1 MANGTFS
8 PGANLN
14 SVPLPQKQTLATN
27 YLDLASQA
35 NQGWAQQYLPDLMEK
50 EAEVFGNRTIG
61 GFLEMVGAEEPMTA
75 DQVVWSE
82 QGRLHFSYQGSLKHG
97 SGSTYEFTMIQ
108 DVDGNTMATTTD
120 DSDWGTTLAPHGVR
134 VGDVVII
141 TGEDTSSPTVTKEVK
156 GYVTAIGTSADLDSS
171 GGGFFF
177 APKITVA
184 AINEDGD
191 AIATIGTPTSSN
203 VTCSLLVIG
212 SEYGKATQGRV
223 GANTPTFKS
232 FSNQPIIIKD
242 KYEVSGSDVSQIG
255 WVEVTGEDG
264 QGGYLWYLKA
274 AGDTKSRF
282 ADYVEMMMI
291 EGEKLGGGADAIT
304 GHRSDV
310 IKGTE
315 GFFAA
320 VRSRGN
326 AYNGLSDTG
335 NNAAETNLED
345 MDALIALFD
354 EQGAIEEYMMFL
366 NRATSLRI
374 DDMLAGQN
382 SYGSGGTSYGVFD
395 NSEDM
400 ALNLGFSGFRRASY
414 DFYKTDWKYL
424 NDKGTRGGLVSGDD
438 LIRGCFVPAGVTTV
452 YDQSLGKNLKRPF
465 LHVRYRA
472 SNMDDRR
479 FKTWTTGSVG
489 AATTDLDAME
499 MHFLSERCL
508 VTQGAN
514 NFVLLEGIA

>member
-1 MANGTFS
+1 MA
-8 PGANLN
+8 A
-14 SVPLPQKQTLATN
+14 
-27 YLDLASQA
+27 
-35 NQGWAQQYLPDLMEK
+35 

-61 GFLEMVGAEEPMTA
+61 GFLEMVGAEEPMAA

-82 QGRLHFSYQGSLKHG
+82 QGRLHFSYQGSLQQAA
-97 SGSTYEFTMIQ
+97 GSTYEFTMIQ
-108 DVDGNTMATTTD
+108 DVDGNTMATTTND
-120 DSDWGTTLAPHGVR
+120 ADWGTTLAPHGIR
-134 VGDVVII
+134 VGDVVIV
-141 TGEDTSSPTVTKEVK
+141 TGQTGSATKEVK
-156 GYVTAIGTSADLDSS
+156 GYVTAIGTSADLD
-171 GGGFFF
+171 GGGTFFF

-184 AINEDGD
+184 SITGDGTAITTVT
-191 AIATIGTPTSSN
+191 ATTAD

-212 SEYGKATQGRV
+212 SEYGKGTQGRV
-223 GANTPTFKS
+223 GANSPTFKS
-232 FSNQPIIIKD
+232 FHNQPIIIKD

-255 WVEVTGEDG
+255 WVEVSGEDG

-291 EGEKLGGGADAIT
+291 EGEKLSSAADAIT
-304 GHRSDV
+304 GHRSDT

-320 VRSRGN
+320 IRDRGN
-326 AYNGLSDTG
+326 AYNGLSDTS
-335 NNAAETNLED
+335 ADPPKEYLED

-366 NRATSLRI
+366 NRTTSLGI
-374 DDMLAGQN
+374 DGMLAGQN

-424 NDKGTRGGLVSGDD
+424 NDKGTRGGLVSGAD
-438 LIRGCFVPAGVTTV
+438 LVRGAMVPAGVTTV
-452 YDQSLGKNLKRPF
+452 YDQTLGKNLKRPF

-508 VTQGAN
+508 ITQGAN

>member
-1 MANGTFS
+1 MANGQFS
-8 PGANLN
+8 AGANLN

-27 YLDLASQA
+27 YLDLANTA

-82 QGRLHFSYQGSLKHG
+82 QGRLHFSYKGNLKQEA
-97 SGSTYEFTMIQ
+97 GSTYDFTML
-108 DVDGNTMATTTD
+108 TD
-120 DSDWGTTLAPHGVR
+120 ADWGTTLAPHGVR

-141 TGEDTSSPTVTKEVK
+141 TGEGGSPAATKEVK
-156 GYVTAIGTSADLDSS
+156 AYVTAIGTSADLD
-171 GGGFFF
+171 GGGTFFF

-191 AIATIGTPTSSN
+191 AITNIAASSSD
-203 VTCSLLVIG
+203 VTCSMLVIG

-291 EGEKLGGGADAIT
+291 EGELLGGGAGAIT
-304 GHRSDV
+304 GHRSDT

-326 AYNGLSDTG
+326 AYNGLSDTTTD
-335 NNAAETNLED
+335 AAQENLDD

-366 NRATSLRI
+366 NRATSLRV

>member
-1 MANGTFS
+1 MANGDFS
-8 PGANLN
+8 VGAQLN
-14 SVPLPQKQTLATN
+14 SVPSPSKHTLQSN
-27 YLDLASQA
+27 YIDFTSDTTK
-35 NQGWAQQYLPDLMEK
+35 GWAQQYVPDLMEQ

-82 QGRLHFSYQGSLKHG
+82 QGRLHLSYKGSLIQAAG
-97 SGSTYEFTMIQ
+97 ETYEFTMLT
-108 DVDGNTMATTTD
+108 DVDGTLMSTTTN
-120 DSDWGTTLAPHGVR
+120 DSDWGQTLAPHGVR
-134 VGDVVII
+134 LGDIVII
-141 TGEDTSSPTVTKEVK
+141 TGEGGSPAVTKEAK
-156 GYVTAIGTSADLDSS
+156 GYVTAIGTSADFDA
-171 GGGFFF
+171 GGSAYFF

-184 AINEDGD
+184 QITGTAN
-191 AIATIGTPTSSN
+191 TITDVTADSSA
-203 VTCSLLVIG
+203 VSCSMLVIG
-212 SEYGKATQGRV
+212 SEYGKATQGRTS
-223 GANTPTFKS
+223 ANQPVFKS
-232 FSNQPIIIKD
+232 FTNKPIIMKD

-255 WVEVTGEDG
+255 WVEVSGEDG

-291 EGEKLGGGADAIT
+291 EGELATNGIT
-304 GHRSDV
+304 GHHSDA

-326 AYNGLSDTG
+326 AYNGLSDTSTTG
-335 NNAAETNLED
+335 IGAAAENLED
-345 MDALIALFD
+345 MDALIGLFD

-366 NRATSLRI
+366 NRTTSLTI
-374 DDMLAGQN
+374 DTMLAGQN

-424 NDKGTRGGLVSGDD
+424 NDKGTRGGLVSGED
-438 LIRGCFVPAGVTTV
+438 LIRGAMIPAGVTTV
-452 YDQSLGKNLKRPF
+452 YDQTLGKNLKRPF

-489 AATTDLDAME
+489 AATSDLDAME

-508 VTQGAN
+508 ITQGAN
-514 NFVLLEGIA
+514 NFVLLEGIAA